1 MYTLRPGKDAM
12 FELNPNGESVADQG
26 SGFGGSGDP
35 RLLGNHPVGLGAR
48 LLSASGAEHFVL

>member
-1 MYTLRPGKDAM
+1 M
-12 FELNPNGESVADQG
+12 FELNPNGESGADQG
-26 SGFGGSGDP
+26 SGFGGPGDP